1 MCLLGKE
8 KLAILMESIM
18 ERTRERRKW
27 AKQLQRGLLSQQE
40 LFHKASK
47 DTDAAFKA
55 GYVISQLIAKVGKPF
70 NEEEERKKKFV
81 QQRCCRQT
89 TWQSG
94 IIHYQVISMNKGRSF
109 TATPWRLMKVLTML
123 SNFHQRCWSL
133 VWGDRRNAE
142 FVSHVWPN
150 QS

>member
-1 MCLLGKE
+1 MRLN
-8 KLAILMESIM
+8 MESIM

-70 NEEEERKKKFV
+70 KEEEERKKKKSLFNNV
-81 QQRCCRQT
+81 AVGKQR
-89 TWQSG
+89 
-94 IIHYQVISMNKGRSF
+94 GR
-109 TATPWRLMKVLTML
+109 
-123 SNFHQRCWSL
+123 
-133 VWGDRRNAE
+133 AE
-142 FVSHVWPN
+142 
-150 QS
+150 